1 MRDVEAQRTLPGWMW
16 FCGWILVG
24 IGAAFGFV
32 SFPLALPVAAVSAWI
47 LSRRY
52 RRSDE
57 ALGAITGVGLLLLFV
72 AYVQRHGPGEY
83 CHSIGTPR
91 YPGTEC
97 GDYADPLPFLVAG
110 LTLVVTGVVSFIVR
124 RRRLTE
130 L

>member
-1 MRDVEAQRTLPGWMW
+1 MEAERTLPGWPW
-16 FCGWILVG
+16 FCGWMLVG

-32 SFPLALPVAAVSAWI
+32 SFPLALPVAGVITWL

-57 ALGAITGVGLLLLFV
+57 ALGAISGVGLLLLFI
-72 AYVQRHGPGEY
+72 AYIQRHGPGEY

-97 GDYADPLPFLVAG
+97 GDYADPRPLLVAG
-110 LTLVVTGVVSFIVR
+110 LILVVAGVFGFIVR
-124 RRRLTE
+124 RRRLTH